1 MAATK
6 TPVSA
11 NVLVSTSLFCKA
23 GNDLGQLV
31 LNNCRQLSVS
41 DSITVDDNAVREL
54 LVDLVVLAES
64 IAHPDFQVV
73 RKLLSSGL
81 KHHLAVVPVGRGR
94 EREGEGGREGRE
106 RGGRGEG
113 GRGDKEG
120 EREGEERGGE
130 GGGRQKGCGHQIL
143 HTKSVGSCAHTS
155 TSYLVMVGLVLAM
168 NPPTDRP
175 RCDESW

>member
-73 RKLLSSGL
+73 CELLSSGL
-81 KHHLAVVPVGRGR
+81 KHHLAVIPVGRGR
-94 EREGEGGREGRE
+94 EREG
-106 RGGRGEG
+106 GRGEG
-113 GRGDKEG
+113 GRGKKEG
-120 EREGEERGGE
+120 EREGGDR
-130 GGGRQKGCGHQIL
+130 R
-143 HTKSVGSCAHTS
+143 
-155 TSYLVMVGLVLAM
+155 VMVTKYFTSRVLA
-168 NPPTDRP
+168 PVLTLPHPTS
-175 RCDESW
+175 SWWG